1 LLTPTGFIFSQP
13 MLIVPTLRVV
23 TQPLTLRVSQYQ
35 MINERRHTTNV
46 NHVDTSNSTA
56 MA

>member
-13 MLIVPTLRVV
+13 LLIVPTLRVV
-23 TQPLTLRVSQYQ
+23 TQLLTLRVSQYQ

-46 NHVDTSNSTA
+46 NHADTSNSTA